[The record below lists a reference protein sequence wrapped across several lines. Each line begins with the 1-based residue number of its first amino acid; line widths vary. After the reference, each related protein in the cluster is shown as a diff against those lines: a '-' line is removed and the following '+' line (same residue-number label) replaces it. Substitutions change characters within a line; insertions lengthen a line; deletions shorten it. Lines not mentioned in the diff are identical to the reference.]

1 MATKFVPHYKFI
13 DNAKAYDGEH
23 TNHEE
28 GVQMICREVVAD
40 LVSRRGDMKN
50 PEGPV
55 GQKFVGYL
63 MKALGYVA
71 AASMESVDHLELSFR
86 HLFPNHAQRT
96 RIVKMLVDENVI
108 QLKELGFK
116 TPNGD
121 GKVSSWTIERGFW
134 NFLTDEA
141 VMKFQEHY
149 CKTIVTK
156 ADTKVS
162 LKVKDGKKTLVE
174 RRTIDGE
181 NDSLIKQ
188 AAKKYPFMIAFQTI
202 YNDEDKTTNGRLY
215 HPIQNLRKEN
225 REALLSKLTGT
236 NVVTVDIKSSQ
247 IRLLLKVIGRKVGWT
262 EDLYAKLEGVEDIP
276 REIIKLATSVMLNTK
291 GDKTHV
297 ALAVCKEKHDEFD
310 YGLAKKFE
318 AALNKLSNG
327 AISLAKGM
335 GLRLMN
341 IEGRMQT
348 EMLRIANENDILWFS
363 MHDGGHCAD
372 YAAEFMQQQMELVID
387 RIINEMTMEERA
399 ETIGVS
405 VDDLLLIQ
413 AGITPKRKQ
422 TNPKQK
428 RFVNP
433 EEQQT
438 DSADDAFI
446 REFLESRKAA

>member
-28 GVQMICREVVAD
+28 GLQMICRGAVAD

-86 HLFPNHAQRT
+86 HLFPNHEQRT

-116 TPNGD
+116 TPNGG

-141 VMKFQEHY
+141 VMKFQEQF
-149 CKTIVTK
+149 CKTIVSK

-162 LKVKDGKKTLVE
+162 MKVKDGKKTLVE
-174 RRTIDGE
+174 RRTIDGV

-202 YNDEDKTTNGRLY
+202 YNDDECKTNGRLY

-247 IRLLLKVIGRKVGWT
+247 IRLMLKVIGRKVGWT

-297 ALAVCKEKHDEFD
+297 TSAVCKEKHDEFD
-310 YGLAKKFE
+310 YGQAKKFE

-327 AISLAKGM
+327 AISLAKGI

-348 EMLRIANENDILWFS
+348 EMLRIANEHDILWFS

-387 RIINEMTMEERA
+387 RIIAEMTMEERA

-405 VDDLLLIQ
+405 VDDFLLIR
-413 AGITPKRKQ
+413 AGITPKREQ
-422 TNPKQK
+422 QK
-428 RFVNP
+428 RSP
-433 EEQQT
+433 KPTETQT

-446 REFLESRKAA
+446 RGFLKSRKAA